1 MGNKILIADDNKEMR
16 ETLSKMLAGYEVA
29 EAADGEAAWAA
40 AVFELPDLILLDVDM
55 PGMNGIDVLK
65 RTAALPGRP
74 AVIIITGDR
83 SKETAAEAGK
93 MGICAYLVK
102 PLDRDEVLAQVRLA
116 LAKRGKDLKV

>member
-29 EAADGEAAWAA
+29 EAADGETAWAT

-65 RTAALPGRP
+65 KTAGLPGRP
-74 AVIIITGDR
+74 SVIIITGDR
-83 SKETAAEAGK
+83 SKETASKAGEI
-93 MGICAYLVK
+93 GVCAYLLK

-116 LAKRGKDLKV
+116 LDKREKDRKV